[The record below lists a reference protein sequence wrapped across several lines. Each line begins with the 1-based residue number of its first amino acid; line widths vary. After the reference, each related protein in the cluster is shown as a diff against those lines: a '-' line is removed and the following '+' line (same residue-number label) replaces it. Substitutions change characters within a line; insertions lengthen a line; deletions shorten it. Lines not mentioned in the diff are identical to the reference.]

1 MLCST
6 CLRPLEYAFLRKRK
20 KRYTGEDGPATETIT
35 VVVGHCLQDGHYST
49 IFSDEIVKNK
59 QYCIADI
66 RSVLENKA
74 DCSLASPRTRA
85 YWKSW
90 FRGVWDAVIQ
100 NIQRYIG
107 STVSENDIASMLHAF
122 LKKCGEDWLR
132 YVLDLFSTECNN
144 LCMFFDLIS
153 PTIGIGSEKLRK
165 LHVDEGVAT
174 LWRGTKPP

>member
-49 IFSDEIVKNK
+49 IFSDEIIKNK

-74 DCSLASPRTRA
+74 DCSLASSRTRA

-90 FRGVWDAVIQ
+90 FRGMWDAVIKRIGLCI
-100 NIQRYIG
+100 NYIF
-107 STVSENDIASMLHAF
+107 SKSEISIILTTF
-122 LKKCGEDWLR
+122 LKECGNDWLR
-132 YVLDLFSTECNN
+132 YMLDLFSTKINN
-144 LCMFFDLIS
+144 LCMFFDLVS
-153 PTIGIGSEKLRK
+153 TTIGFKGEKLHFHHIHDGADRQ
-165 LHVDEGVAT
+165 
-174 LWRGTKPP
+174 KPPRGG